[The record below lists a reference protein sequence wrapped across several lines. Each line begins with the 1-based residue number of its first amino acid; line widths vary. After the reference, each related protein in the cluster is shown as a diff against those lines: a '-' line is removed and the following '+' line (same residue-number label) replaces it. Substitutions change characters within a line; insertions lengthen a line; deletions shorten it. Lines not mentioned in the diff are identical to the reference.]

1 MTWSS
6 DMSLFNKIMTNHHT
20 IYSKELEEKVQSI
33 STRNTCDYKDT
44 DILTGL
50 LIQYCAQVSK
60 YYTATYKYV

>member
-1 MTWSS
+1 
-6 DMSLFNKIMTNHHT
+6 MTNHHT